1 MVYES
6 IQVIALYDMGTVQVL
21 PVKVLSC
28 RNVDCFDGSFLLLD
42 AGKQNRI
49 VPLIQE
55 ILSYFLFF
63 AADISVQPILLK
75 P

>member
-6 IQVIALYDMGTVQVL
+6 IQITAIYDMGTVQVL

-42 AGKQNRI
+42 AGKQNWI
-49 VPLIQE
+49 VPLAQE
-55 ILSYFLFF
+55 LLSQFLFF
-63 AADISVQPILLK
+63 VANNSV
-75 P
+75 